1 MRVTRCYD
9 SFGHAPH
16 SIDRKTMVSLRSAL
30 MKKVL
35 GVLAR
40 IAWLAICVTVLV
52 GAHKGYQGT
61 SDWQM
66 EEGLAF
72 QIMVL
77 SFPSSFLV
85 AVGLALAGAI
95 LGLFGLAL
103 PASSK
108 LEMTATWFLFVLAGY
123 AQWFVLLP
131 RFLLRRKR
139 STESQ

>member
-1 MRVTRCYD
+1 M
-9 SFGHAPH
+9 
-16 SIDRKTMVSLRSAL
+16 DRKTIVSLRSAR
-30 MKKVL
+30 MKKAL
-35 GVLAR
+35 GVLVR
-40 IAWLAICVTVLV
+40 VGWLTICVMALV
-52 GAHKGYQGT
+52 DARKGYQGI
-61 SDWQM
+61 SDWKM

-72 QIMVL
+72 QMMVL

-95 LGLFGLAL
+95 LGLFGHAL

>member
-1 MRVTRCYD
+1 
-9 SFGHAPH
+9 
-16 SIDRKTMVSLRSAL
+16 MVSLRSAL

-108 LEMTATWFLFVLAGY
+108 LEMTATWFLFVLAAY